1 MSDYIINEIE
11 KTNMLLKQ
19 LIEEIKISNEINKQ
33 NASTTHE
40 LAAELIHIKMMFARY
55 AYQTGGYYILT

>member
-1 MSDYIINEIE
+1 MSEYIRIEIE
-11 KTNMLLKQ
+11 NTNMLLKQ

-33 NASTTHE
+33 TASTTHE

-55 AYQTGGYYILT
+55 AAGQGQSIF

>member
-1 MSDYIINEIE
+1 MSDYIRNEIE
-11 KTNMLLKQ
+11 NTNMLLKI
-19 LIEEIKISNEINKQ
+19 LIEQIKMTNEIAKQ

-55 AYQTGGYYILT
+55 AAGVGQTIF